1 MGQGGPFLH
10 RTPKEPTMT
19 RRERL
24 LTAALRQVWDT
35 AAEALDSEPQGHACF
50 RGLVAALQAVAE
62 DAAEALADLP
72 LSIVAE
78 DGPDEAA

>member
-1 MGQGGPFLH
+1 
-10 RTPKEPTMT
+10 MT

-35 AAEALDSEPQGHACF
+35 AAEALDGEAQGHACY

-62 DAAEALADLP
+62 DSAEALADMP
-72 LSIVAE
+72 LFIVTAE
-78 DGPDEAA
+78 GPDEAA